1 MKQLLENLD
10 YIRSLFNQRILIN
23 GQCVGRQNIIKVDDA
38 LRDFVDQTFYPIISI
53 LQKQECKDEAFNASI
68 QLIEH
73 LQNMINSS
81 SDVSV
86 ELDIQSLKNGYC
98 GFPMVPAKQTMRE
111 NFNKRMFESLPREF
125 TSHDIINYR
134 KLHHFSGNL
143 QNQAVITRWKKRGLI
158 MSTGKKSWKKVF

>member
-23 GQCVGRQNIIKVDDA
+23 GQCVGRQNIIKVDDK
-38 LRDFVDQTFYPIISI
+38 LRDFIDQTFYPIISI

-68 QLIEH
+68 QLIEQ
-73 LQNMINSS
+73 LQNTINSS

-98 GFPMVPAKQTMRE
+98 GFSMVPAKQTMQE
-111 NFNKRMFESLPREF
+111 DFNKRMFESLPREF
-125 TSHDIINYR
+125 TSHDVIKYR
-134 KLHHFSGNL
+134 KLHHFSGDL
-143 QNQAVITRWKKRGLI
+143 QNQAIITRWKKRGLV
-158 MSTGKKSWKKVF
+158 MPTGKKSWKKVF